1 MRSAIKR
8 ISKIIGGRERWV
20 FMEIIVSDG
29 VSIKIEDE
37 KIVSLSYDEILNV
50 RLKNDS
56 KLIYLPFARNIF
68 LTDD

>member
-1 MRSAIKR
+1 
-8 ISKIIGGRERWV
+8 
-20 FMEIIVSDG
+20 MEIIVSDG